1 MQPTALATSCTIQ
14 TEGRLR
20 KARNMT
26 VYETSG
32 QNATNT
38 TAGSSSRTPTI
49 LCCRAEATCPDLRE
63 NSKRVL
69 QASERDGRPS
79 SHRCRCRRCSAR
91 TPCKGGQ
98 CSRRRSLHPAPSW
111 TAGRVAPELQR
122 QHRLRLLSPSLTST
136 VQEKGAL
143 EMQLQLESW
152 VMQSTWR

>member
-1 MQPTALATSCTIQ
+1 MMEGKAQRPLQ
-14 TEGRLR
+14 TGGCGWRLYKHRRFR
-20 KARNMT
+20 KARSMT
-26 VYETSG
+26 VNETSG

-38 TAGSSSRTPTI
+38 TAGSSSRTPST
-49 LCCRAEATCPDLRE
+49 LCCRAGATYPDLRE
-63 NSKRVL
+63 NSKRLL

-122 QHRLRLLSPSLTST
+122 RRQRLRLLSDSLPAT

-143 EMQLQLESW
+143 
-152 VMQSTWR
+152 